1 MHQKEEELKRWRKL
15 QNGIN
20 RIFQDLHSVMN
31 YLSDDDHKQD
41 DVFHV
46 SLAEHIQ
53 ATLSESD
60 RRLHDKG
67 FLRSFISS
75 RCIQRNVELVE
86 SNNR

>member
-1 MHQKEEELKRWRKL
+1 
-15 QNGIN
+15 
-20 RIFQDLHSVMN
+20 MN

-46 SLAEHIQ
+46 SLAEHI
-53 ATLSESD
+53 TSYIVVKVTVGC
-60 RRLHDKG
+60 HDKG
-67 FLRSFISS
+67 FCGHSSSS

>member
-1 MHQKEEELKRWRKL
+1 MEGLTTKEEELKRWRKL

-53 ATLSESD
+53 AKMRKVTVGCMT
-60 RRLHDKG
+60 KG
-67 FLRSFISS
+67 FAVIHLFAVYPAQ
-75 RCIQRNVELVE
+75 C
-86 SNNR
+86 